1 MQVPLTGCSP
11 LPAGFLS
18 PCANKLNPSWC
29 HGLDFCGVHR
39 HGGLLFL
46 SHSPLSTPF
55 TLPKAA
61 LHPSNLQPPT
71 QHPPSLH
78 PPPVRKHNP
87 RSVRPDR
94 SSGGTCGATGTG
106 RTSRDGPR
114 TRYRPWGD
122 FRVGLGEPW
131 PTHPRGGVCL
141 CPSSPRRGVGPSYV
155 RPLKP
160 PTVSFPF
167 SRNGG
172 LFVGRGRGRSQ
183 AEHLGWAQ

>member
-1 MQVPLTGCSP
+1 MERPPPRPRLGGLGLHSLTTWAHLPRLRRTVPSSTSKGDGARFQRLPLVQVPLTGCSP

-78 PPPVRKHNP
+78 PPPVRKHTP
-87 RSVRPDR
+87 RSVRPDPG
-94 SSGGTCGATGTG
+94 S
-106 RTSRDGPR
+106 
-114 TRYRPWGD
+114 
-122 FRVGLGEPW
+122 
-131 PTHPRGGVCL
+131 
-141 CPSSPRRGVGPSYV
+141 
-155 RPLKP
+155 RPL
-160 PTVSFPF
+160 
-167 SRNGG
+167 
-172 LFVGRGRGRSQ
+172 L
-183 AEHLGWAQ
+183 HLEFLYFAL